1 MQSHEMIILIIATLV
16 VTGLWLGQKIYVKL
30 LRRQSVLLGE
40 IEIEKA
46 INYFTA
52 SLIDHNTIG
61 EVLWDVTR
69 NCIGRL
75 NFEDCVI
82 YTMDEKSQVLVQKA
96 AYGPKNPR
104 NFEILHPI
112 EIPAGKG
119 IVGSVAVSGKAE
131 IIYDTTQDPRYIR
144 DDAMRLAE
152 ITVPIIADGK
162 VIGVIDAEHSQKGFF
177 KQHHL
182 RILTTI
188 ASLCA
193 TKIAGIQAQE
203 TVRAVEL
210 QVARLNRELAEAKV
224 LAIRQ
229 QMNPHF
235 LFNTLTSINNTIL
248 QGNTDL
254 ASKLLTQ
261 FSRLIRL
268 VLDNA
273 RSEWVSLDQELKAL
287 QLYIQLESTRFD
299 GRFTLDTLLA
309 PELNGL
315 AIQVPPMLFQP
326 LAEKIIRQHL
336 LDSNAATVNLLVQCW
351 QQHNRLYVQMGSE
364 MGTAG
369 ADPGN
374 VVDKQRHEVPV
385 EAERLRAINEL
396 YKADAALSL
405 LQPVDE
411 EGKPMAVQYLFTM
424 KLKRS

>member
-1 MQSHEMIILIIATLV
+1 MQPTEIFILAIAV
-16 VTGLWLGQKIYVKL
+16 VVITGVWLGQKWYRKL
-30 LRRQSVLLGE
+30 LTRQAVLSGE
-40 IEIEKA
+40 LEIEKT

-52 SLIDHNTIG
+52 SLIDYHTIE

-82 YTMDEKSQVLVQKA
+82 YTLDEARQVLVQKA

-104 NFEILHPI
+104 NFEILNPI
-112 EIPAGKG
+112 EIPLGKG
-119 IVGSVAVSGKAE
+119 IVGSVAASGKAE
-131 IIYDTTQDPRYIR
+131 IIYDTTKDPRYIT
-144 DDAMRLAE
+144 DDERRLSE
-152 ITVPIIADGK
+152 ITVPIIAGDRI
-162 VIGVIDAEHSQKGFF
+162 IGVIDAEHAQKGFF

-193 TKIAGIQAQE
+193 TKMAGIRAQE
-203 TVRAVEL
+203 TVNTVAL

-224 LAIRQ
+224 LALRQ

-235 LFNTLTSINNTIL
+235 LFNTLTSINNCML

-261 FSRLIRL
+261 FSRLIRI

-273 RSEWVSLDQELKAL
+273 KSEWVSFEQEMKAL
-287 QLYIQLESTRFD
+287 QLYVQLESTRFD
-299 GRFTLDTLLA
+299 SRFNLLVTQA
-309 PELNGL
+309 QELNGL
-315 AIQVPPMLFQP
+315 AVQVPPMLFQP

-336 LDSNAATVNLLVQCW
+336 LDNNGTTVNLLVKCW
-351 QQHNRLYVQMGSE
+351 QEDNRLYVQIGS
-364 MGTAG
+364 TAG
-369 ADPGN
+369 TLQNKTGWQAN
-374 VVDKQRHEVPV
+374 EVPV

-396 YKADAALSL
+396 YKADASLSL
-405 LQPVDE
+405 LQPVEDE
-411 EGKPMAVQYLFTM
+411 AGPIPIQYLFTM

>member
-1 MQSHEMIILIIATLV
+1 
-16 VTGLWLGQKIYVKL
+16 L
-30 LRRQSVLLGE
+30 LKRQAVLSGE

-52 SLIDHNTIG
+52 SLIDYHTIE

-82 YTMDEKSQVLVQKA
+82 YTLDETRRVLVQKA

-104 NFEILHPI
+104 NFEILDPI
-112 EIPAGKG
+112 EIPLGKG
-119 IVGSVAVSGKAE
+119 IVGSVAASGKPE
-131 IIYDTTQDPRYIR
+131 IIYDTTQDPRYIT
-144 DDAMRLAE
+144 DDEMRLSE
-152 ITVPIIADGK
+152 ITVPIIAGDRI
-162 VIGVIDAEHSQKGFF
+162 IGVIDAEHAQKGFF

-193 TKIAGIQAQE
+193 TKIAGIEAQE
-203 TVRAVEL
+203 TVNTVAL

-224 LAIRQ
+224 LALRQ

-235 LFNTLTSINNTIL
+235 LFNTLTSVNNSIL

-254 ASKLLTQ
+254 ASKVLTQ
-261 FSRLIRL
+261 FSRLIRI

-273 RSEWVSLDQELKAL
+273 KSEWVSLDQEMKAL
-287 QLYIQLESTRFD
+287 QLYVQLESTRFD
-299 GRFTLDTLLA
+299 SRFNLQVSQAQD
-309 PELNGL
+309 LNGM
-315 AIQVPPMLFQP
+315 AVQVPPMLFQP

-336 LDSNAATVNLLVQCW
+336 LDNSGTTVNLLVQCW
-351 QQHNRLYVQMGSE
+351 QKDNHLYVQMGS
-364 MGTAG
+364 A
-369 ADPGN
+369 ADIVENKTDWQG
-374 VVDKQRHEVPV
+374 HEVPV
-385 EAERLRAINEL
+385 ETERLRAINEL
-396 YKADAALSL
+396 YKADASLSL
-405 LQPVDE
+405 LQPVDAE
-411 EGKPMAVQYLFTM
+411 ARPVAIQYLFTM

>member
-1 MQSHEMIILIIATLV
+1 MQSHLILILLLV
-16 VTGLWLGQKIYVKL
+16 LLVAAGFWFWQKIYKKL
-30 LRRQSVLLGE
+30 LRRQAVLVGE

-52 SLIDHNTIG
+52 SLIEHHNTG

-82 YTMDEKSQVLVQKA
+82 YLVDEKRQVLVQKA

-104 NFEILHPI
+104 NFEILAPI
-112 EIPAGKG
+112 EIPLGKG
-119 IVGSVAVSGKAE
+119 IVGSVAMSGRAE
-131 IIYDTTQDPRYIR
+131 IIEDTTKDTRYIT

-152 ITVPIIADGK
+152 ITVPIVAEGR
-162 VIGVIDAEHSQKGFF
+162 VVGVIDAEHSQKGFF

-182 RILTTI
+182 HILTTI

-203 TVRAVEL
+203 AVRAVEL

-235 LFNTLTSINNTIL
+235 LFNTLTSIHNTIL

-254 ASKLLTQ
+254 ASSLLTR
-261 FSRLIRL
+261 FSKLIRI

-273 RSEWVSLDQELKAL
+273 RSEWVTLEQEMKAL
-287 QLYIQLESTRFD
+287 QLYVQLEGMRFD
-299 GRFTLDTLLA
+299 NRFSLQMELA
-309 PELNGL
+309 PELNG
-315 AIQVPPMLFQP
+315 ITVQVPPMLFQP

-336 LDSNAATVNLLVQCW
+336 LDNTGGPVQLVVQCW
-351 QQHNRLYVQMGSE
+351 QQQHRLHVQLGSY
-364 MGTAG
+364 A
-369 ADPGN
+369 
-374 VVDKQRHEVPV
+374 QEVQLSIDSSPHRQSNQV
-385 EAERLRAINEL
+385 PIESERLRAINEL
-396 YKADAALSL
+396 YRADAALHL
-405 LQPVDE
+405 LQPL
-411 EGKPMAVQYLFTM
+411 QYLFTM
-424 KLKRS
+424 KIKRS